1 MEINEKQSNPERKE
15 LNIDFS
21 KVNVT
26 VDAQSLINYR
36 NILDASINRGTWKG
50 NELTQIGAIYQKVS
64 SIIKNIDEQ
73 LREQIAKTEEVATE
87 AEATEAEATEAE
99 ATEAE
104 ATEAETTKAE
114 AEESQ

>member
-1 MEINEKQSNPERKE
+1 MNMEINEKQSNPERKE
-15 LNIDFS
+15 LNIDFT

-64 SIIKNIDEQ
+64 SIIKNIEEQ
-73 LREQIAKTEEVATE
+73 LREQIAKTEEE
-87 AEATEAEATEAE
+87 AETEATEAEATEAE
-99 ATEAE
+99 AT
-104 ATEAETTKAE
+104 KAE

>member
-15 LNIDFS
+15 LNIDFT

-64 SIIKNIDEQ
+64 SIIKNIEEQ
-73 LREQIAKTEEVATE
+73 LREQIAKTEEE
-87 AEATEAEATEAE
+87 AETEATEAEATEAE
-99 ATEAE
+99 AT
-104 ATEAETTKAE
+104 KAE

>member
-15 LNIDFS
+15 LNIDFT

-64 SIIKNIDEQ
+64 SIIKNIEEQ
-73 LREQIAKTEEVATE
+73 LRESIAKTEEAATE
-87 AEATEAEATEAE
+87 TEATVETEVTKAEATKAEATVE
-99 ATEAE
+99 
-104 ATEAETTKAE
+104 AE